1 MSRIG
6 KPRTG
11 YDYDSDHRI
20 STLTLWCWWSP
31 LHNRGRTY
39 LEVAFLVVKVVSTPR
54 ALAELHCQAIASLTP
69 SHPPINIF
77 IVVNYKLHP
86 LITQQIGQDAN
97 DYKICLFI
105 SFVFVSSFA
114 TETYR
119 SRNRRA
125 ALGLL
130 APGASGDYSNRA
142 LNVLVAEKQI
152 LREFGPK
159 ACILEEPCKF
169 HAHRPA
175 AKGEQ
180 PDWDDI
186 LR

>member
-1 MSRIG
+1 M
-6 KPRTG
+6 
-11 YDYDSDHRI
+11 
-20 STLTLWCWWSP
+20 
-31 LHNRGRTY
+31 
-39 LEVAFLVVKVVSTPR
+39 VKVVST
-54 ALAELHCQAIASLTP
+54 LCTP
-69 SHPPINIF
+69 LRSGRPTIHSF
-77 IVVNYKLHP
+77 
-86 LITQQIGQDAN
+86 TTAAAN
-97 DYKICLFI
+97 HNNKSDEMRTIIRFVIYFFCFLFVPAAAA
-105 SFVFVSSFA
+105 FG

-125 ALGLL
+125 ALGFL
-130 APGASGDYSNRA
+130 APSMAVGRDGFSNRA

-152 LREFGPK
+152 LKEFGPK
-159 ACILEEPCKF
+159 ACVLEEPCKF

>member
-1 MSRIG
+1 MIILF
-6 KPRTG
+6 
-11 YDYDSDHRI
+11 YD
-20 STLTLWCWWSP
+20 L
-31 LHNRGRTY
+31 
-39 LEVAFLVVKVVSTPR
+39 
-54 ALAELHCQAIASLTP
+54 
-69 SHPPINIF
+69 
-77 IVVNYKLHP
+77 
-86 LITQQIGQDAN
+86 
-97 DYKICLFI
+97 LFT
-105 SFVFVSSFA
+105 SFVFIPHHG

-125 ALGLL
+125 ALTSLS
-130 APGASGDYSNRA
+130 ATDFSDRA

-152 LREFGPK
+152 QREFGPK
-159 ACILEEPCKF
+159 ACILQEPCKF